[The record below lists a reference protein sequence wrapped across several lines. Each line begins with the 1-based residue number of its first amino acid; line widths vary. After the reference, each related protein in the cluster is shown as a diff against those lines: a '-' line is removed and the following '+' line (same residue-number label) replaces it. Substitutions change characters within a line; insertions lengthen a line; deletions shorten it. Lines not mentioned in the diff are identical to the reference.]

1 MRRTRATMPAE
12 PGGLTRRAVL
22 NGMLGATVLSTASS
36 VRAAARSDG
45 PPPFGSARY
54 QFTLLRPTPSVP
66 AVPLTRLD
74 GPVVNLASFRGKVV
88 LVNFWA
94 TWCPACRTEL
104 PILDRLQ
111 GMAGRK
117 DLQVLAIS
125 LDRGGRA
132 AVAPFVRDLRLR
144 HLDICLDPESRTVS
158 DDDRSATPFRP
169 YGMPITYLVDPAGE
183 VKGYLAGEADW
194 TSDAA
199 LDLLGYYAGRS
210 GG

>member
-1 MRRTRATMPAE
+1 MAAAPD
-12 PGGLTRRAVL
+12 GGLTRRAVL
-22 NGMLGATVLSTASS
+22 NGMLGATALSAASS
-36 VRAAARSDG
+36 MPATARVDG
-45 PPPFGSARY
+45 PPPFGTVRY
-54 QFTLLRPTPSVP
+54 QFTQLRPTPSVP
-66 AVPLTRLD
+66 PLQLTRLD
-74 GPVVNLASFRGKVV
+74 GSVVNFASFRGKVV

-111 GMAGRK
+111 EMAGRK
-117 DLQVLAIS
+117 DLQVVAIS

-144 HLDICLDPESRTVS
+144 HLDVYLDPESRIVS
-158 DDDRSATPFRP
+158 DDDKPATPFRR
-169 YGMPITYLVDPAGE
+169 YGMPISYVVDRAGE
-183 VKGYLAGEADW
+183 TKGYLAGEADW

-199 LDLLGYYAGRS
+199 RDLLGYYAGRS